1 MSVFKLITIILQLM
15 LLLTAPLSYGE
26 ELKRFGSSSSTV
38 VSNSK
43 TQFLKAEQAF
53 ILQSEQKGQ
62 ELTLNFTIA
71 PNYYL
76 YKERFKF
83 QVNNGN
89 VILGQAYFSL
99 EPEWKDDAEF
109 GRVQVFHDNLTITLP
124 VKGNGEVLVRWQGC
138 ADAGLC
144 YAPQEQIILL
154 TSAITNNIPSITT
167 NVINKES
174 VSIPIPT
181 LIPLVSYELAEEE
194 TLIEDDNNSK
204 NISIADNT
212 SPASTEATIENTP
225 VTIVNSNN
233 NSGFNLPDNPILAI
247 LSLFILGLGLAF
259 TPCVLPMLPI
269 VANIVARQHAN
280 NARQGLFLGIA
291 YALGVASSYGLLGI
305 LVSLFGSQV
314 NLSAWLQHPSI
325 LISFS
330 VLFVILA
337 LASFDVFHLQLPQ
350 SWQHRLDQLS
360 KTGKAGSFIG
370 TWLTGFFSALVV
382 SPCVSAPLAG
392 VLLSVSTIG
401 SPVIGGMAL
410 FMLGLGLS
418 TPLIILAASE
428 GKFMPKAGLWL
439 NRVKQTF
446 GVLLLAVAV
455 SLLSRVITDSSIL
468 FLWAALCVG
477 SGFWLNQW
485 GGKWRIIW
493 RSLAYM
499 LLIWGAT
506 LLVGAALGNNDPIK
520 PLSIMQNNPPT
531 ATLPPQKT
539 TIHSIDELQHYV
551 AQAKQENKT
560 LLVDFYADWCVSC
573 KIMERDIFHQAD
585 VQNQL
590 QNWLIIKADV
600 TQNSPSER
608 ILQQELAVFGPPA
621 LVFFKEGKEVSRLVG
636 EVNKQQFL
644 THINQNLNAEK

>member
-15 LLLTAPLSYGE
+15 LLLTTSISYGE
-26 ELKRFGSSSSTV
+26 ELKRFGGGSSTITA
-38 VSNSK
+38 SNK
-43 TQFLKAEQAF
+43 TEFLKAEQAF
-53 ILQSEQKGQ
+53 TLQYEQKGQ

-71 PNYYL
+71 PHYYL

-83 QVNNGN
+83 QVNHGN

-109 GRVQVFHDNLTITLP
+109 GRVQVFHDNLSITLP
-124 VKGNGEVLVRWQGC
+124 IKGNGEILVRWQGC

-144 YAPQEQIILL
+144 YAPQEQTILL
-154 TSAITNNIPSITT
+154 TGSAAAKTPLINTNT
-167 NVINKES
+167 INRES

-181 LIPLVSYELAEEE
+181 LIPLVSYDEVEEVV
-194 TLIEDDNNSK
+194 
-204 NISIADNT
+204 
-212 SPASTEATIENTP
+212 TIEPQTTESTVPNSSSLILSENTKANDKTL
-225 VTIVNSNN
+225 VTLNANN
-233 NSGFNLPDNPILAI
+233 HSSFNLPDNPILAM

-330 VLFVILA
+330 ILFVILA

-392 VLLSVSTIG
+392 VLLSVSTLG
-401 SPVIGGMAL
+401 NPVIGGIAL

-418 TPLIILAASE
+418 TPLIILATSE

-446 GVLLLAVAV
+446 GLLLLAVAV
-455 SLLSRVITDSSIL
+455 SLLSRVITDSSML

-485 GGKWRIIW
+485 GGKWRIVW

-520 PLSIMQNNPPT
+520 PLSMIHNNTFT
-531 ATLPPQKT
+531 ATLAPQKT
-539 TIHSIDELQHYV
+539 TIHSIDELQQYM
-551 AQAKQENKT
+551 AQAKQEDKM

-573 KIMERDIFHQAD
+573 KIMERDIFSQSD

-590 QNWLIIKADV
+590 QNWLIVKADV

-621 LVFFKEGKEVSRLVG
+621 LIFFKDGQEVSRLVG
-636 EVNKQQFL
+636 EVDKSQFL
-644 THINQNLNAEK
+644 THINLLK

>member
-1 MSVFKLITIILQLM
+1 MSVIKLITIIFQVM
-15 LLLTAPLSYGE
+15 LLLTTSVSYGE
-26 ELKRFGSSSSTV
+26 ELKRFGSSSSTIT
-38 VSNSK
+38 SNNK
-43 TQFLKAEQAF
+43 TPFLKAEQAF
-53 ILQSEQKGQ
+53 TLQYEQKGQ
-62 ELTLNFTIA
+62 ELILNFTIA
-71 PNYYL
+71 PDYYL

-89 VILGQAYFSL
+89 VILGQAYYSL

-109 GRVQVFHDNLTITLP
+109 GRVQVFHQSLAVTMPI
-124 VKGNGEVLVRWQGC
+124 KGNGELLIRWQGC

-144 YAPQEQIILL
+144 YAPQEQTILL
-154 TSAITNNIPSITT
+154 AGANVNQSALINSSIV
-167 NVINKES
+167 NRES

-181 LIPLVSYELAEEE
+181 LIPLVSYDVIEE
-194 TLIEDDNNSK
+194 
-204 NISIADNT
+204 ADNT
-212 SPASTEATIENTP
+212 KTITQNVTP
-225 VTIVNSNN
+225 LILPTNSDTTNKPLAVVNSNN
-233 NSGFNLPDNPILAI
+233 GNDFKLANNPVLAV

-280 NARQGLFLGIA
+280 NARQGLFLGVA

-330 VLFVILA
+330 ILFIILA

-360 KTGKAGSFIG
+360 KTGKAGSFVG

-392 VLLSVSTIG
+392 VLLSVSTLG
-401 SPVIGGMAL
+401 NPVIGGIAL

-455 SLLSRVITDSSIL
+455 SLLSRVITDSSML
-468 FLWAALCVG
+468 FLWAALSVG

-520 PLSIMQNNPPT
+520 PLSMIHNNT
-531 ATLPPQKT
+531 STTLALQKT

-551 AQAKQENKT
+551 AQAKQQNKM

-573 KIMERDIFHQAD
+573 KIMERDIFSQSD
-585 VQNQL
+585 VQSQL
-590 QNWLIIKADV
+590 QDWLIVKADV

-608 ILQQELAVFGPPA
+608 ILQQELAIFGPPA
-621 LVFFKEGKEVSRLVG
+621 FVFFKDGQEVSRLVG
-636 EVNKQQFL
+636 EVDKQQFL
-644 THINQNLNAEK
+644 AQINQP

>member
-1 MSVFKLITIILQLM
+1 MM
-15 LLLTAPLSYGE
+15 LFLTSLTRAE
-26 ELKRFGSSSSTV
+26 ELKSFAGGASFSSSG
-38 VSNSK
+38 NK

-53 ILQSEQKGQ
+53 MLQYEQKGQ
-62 ELTLNFTIA
+62 ELILNFTIA

-89 VILGQAYFSL
+89 AILGQAYYSL

-109 GRVQVFHDNLTITLP
+109 GRVQVFHQSLSITMP
-124 VKGNGEVLVRWQGC
+124 VKGNGEILVRWQGC

-144 YAPQEQIILL
+144 YAPQEQLISLAGAPSSSPATLL
-154 TSAITNNIPSITT
+154 INNTT
-167 NVINKES
+167 VNRES

-181 LIPLVSYELAEEE
+181 LIPLVSYDIVEEE
-194 TLIEDDNNSK
+194 TPVNENITTETPNSDNAKLITK
-204 NISIADNT
+204 NTATLILPSTTDSTTTIPTTTANINT
-212 SPASTEATIENTP
+212 DFKLPENP
-225 VTIVNSNN
+225 M
-233 NSGFNLPDNPILAI
+233 LA
-247 LSLFILGLGLAF
+247 LLTLFVLGLGLAF

-269 VANIVARQHAN
+269 VANIVARQHAS
-280 NARQGLFLGIA
+280 NARQGLFLGFA
-291 YALGVASSYGLLGI
+291 YAIGVASSYGLLGV
-305 LVSLFGSQV
+305 LVSAFGSQV
-314 NLSAWLQHPSI
+314 NLAAWLQHPSI

-330 VLFVILA
+330 VLFIILA

-392 VLLSVSTIG
+392 VLLSVSTLG
-401 SPVIGGMAL
+401 NPLMGGIAL

-418 TPLIILAASE
+418 TPLMILAASE

-455 SLLSRVITDSSIL
+455 ALLSRVITDASML

-477 SGFWLNQW
+477 SGFWINQW
-485 GGKWRIIW
+485 GGKWRVVW
-493 RSLAYM
+493 RSIAYM

-506 LLVGAALGNNDPIK
+506 LLVGAALGSNDPVK
-520 PLSIMQNNPPT
+520 PLAIIKNNTVANFSSPST
-531 ATLPPQKT
+531 EKHI
-539 TIHSIDELQHYV
+539 IHSVDELQQYV
-551 AQAKQENKT
+551 AQAKQENKI

-573 KIMERDIFHQAD
+573 KIMEREIFNQAD

-590 QNWLIIKADV
+590 QNWLIVKADV
-600 TQNSPSER
+600 TQNSATER
-608 ILQQELAVFGPPA
+608 MLQQQLAVFGPPA
-621 LVFFKEGKEVSRLVG
+621 LVFFKDGQEVSRLVG
-636 EVNKQQFL
+636 EVSKSQFL
-644 THINQNLNAEK
+644 EHISSM